1 MLTILSSAKTLDW
14 EKNYQIPEITQPRLI
29 DKADI
34 IARRMKGYSKK
45 QLQDVLGVSDSLADL
60 NFNRYRSWKKEHTI
74 RNARPAIASYA
85 GQVFQ
90 KLELMAYTNAQKRYL
105 QKSIRILSGLYGVLR
120 PFDLIEPYRLEMA
133 TNIQPNGAQ
142 NLYDFWK
149 DDLSTLLRDDIAAD
163 HHNALINLASREY
176 SDAVLLNTMG
186 IPVIDIVFKQRK
198 NGVLRSFGIPTK
210 QARADMLAFIIRHT
224 IEEPEDL
231 QKFNEDEYRLEGSTD
246 TEMVFVRNLPKRS

>member
-14 EKNYQIPEITQPRLI
+14 EKNYQIPEVTQPRLL

-45 QLQDVLGVSDSLADL
+45 QLQDVLNVSDALADL
-60 NFNRYRSWKKEHTI
+60 NFSRYRSWKKDHTI

-90 KLELMAYTNAQKRYL
+90 KLDLMGYSNVQKRYL

-133 TNIQPNGAQ
+133 TQVQPNGAQ
-142 NLYDFWK
+142 NLYDFWE
-149 DDLSTLLRDDIAAD
+149 DDIHALLRGDLAEER
-163 HHNALINLASREY
+163 HSALINLASKEY
-176 SDAVLLNTMG
+176 TRALDTITIGV
-186 IPVIDIVFKQRK
+186 PVVDIVFKQRK
-198 NGVLRSFGIPTK
+198 NEVLRSFGIPTK
-210 QARADMLAFIIRHT
+210 QARAGMLAFIIRNT
-224 IEEPEDL
+224 IEHPEEL
-231 QKFNEDEYRLEGSTD
+231 KLFNEDGYRLEGSTD
-246 TEMVFVRNLPKRS
+246 TEMVFVKNLPKKS